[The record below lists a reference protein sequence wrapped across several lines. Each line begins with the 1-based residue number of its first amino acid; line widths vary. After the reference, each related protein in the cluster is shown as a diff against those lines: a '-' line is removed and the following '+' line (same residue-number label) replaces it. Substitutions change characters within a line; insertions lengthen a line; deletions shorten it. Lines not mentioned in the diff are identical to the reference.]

1 MPVMD
6 GFRATELIR
15 QHEKKNSNLKHCMIA
30 AITGVTSEQ
39 ARKDAF
45 SSGVDKFMAKLI
57 SMKQIRALIE
67 DI

>member
-15 QHEKKNSNLKHCMIA
+15 QHEKKNSYLKHCTIA

-45 SSGVDKFMAKLI
+45 SSGVDKFMAKPI